1 MRALIVGA
9 TGFIG
14 RRLAERLLEDGGEVT
29 CMVRSRESDEARALD
44 ASGCELRQGDL
55 TEPDTLAG
63 AVDGV
68 EVVYY
73 LAHLMS
79 GDGDDLVEVEESA
92 AQDFGAVAKG
102 AGVER
107 IVYLGG
113 LGDPDASE
121 HLTARHRTALA
132 LAESGPPLTY
142 FRAAMVVGA
151 GSGSY
156 DLLRSIVERLPVILT
171 PAWLD
176 KRTQP
181 IGVDAVVEYLA
192 QAPGIPATAGR
203 QIEIGGPETMTYSE
217 MLEGMASALGIDGPR
232 RLPTPPGIPAAAVA
246 GLAGV
251 VTRGEPEVAERIA
264 PGLATDTVVEDP
276 SGMELFEIEPASYRR
291 TLLRSIEDDFRAEE
305 AEPV

>member
-14 RRLAERLLEDGGEVT
+14 RRLAERLLDDGSDVA
-29 CMVRSRESDEARALD
+29 CMVRSPESEEARAL
-44 ASGCELRQGDL
+44 AESGCELRPGDL
-55 TEPDTLAG
+55 TEPDSLA
-63 AVDGV
+63 AVVEGI

-73 LAHLMS
+73 LAHLMG
-79 GDGDDLVEVEESA
+79 GDGEDLVEVEENA
-92 AQDFGAVAKG
+92 AEAFGEAAKR

-156 DLLRSIVERLPVILT
+156 ELLRAIVERLPAILT

-192 QAPGIPATAGR
+192 QAPEIHATAGR
-203 QIEIGGPETMTYSE
+203 EVEIGGPETMTYAE

-276 SGMELFEIEPASYRR
+276 SGMELFEIESASYRR
-291 TLLRSIEDDFRAEE
+291 ALLRSIEDDFRAEE
-305 AEPV
+305 AERA